1 MAIPRDYDLTLPFLK
16 HISSGEEFHVREIIR
31 ALSKEFPLTD
41 EELQEKHKSGE
52 RIFEN
57 YVRWAGTYL
66 KWAEFVE
73 ATRWG
78 YVRITSEG
86 IKLLS
91 KPPSKIDYQFLKN
104 HPVYA
109 KNTIRGKRKET
120 STEHKEELEHDDSL
134 EEETPPEKR
143 IDKALEEI
151 ETSLR
156 QELLERILKLEEN
169 GKQFEK
175 FVLKF
180 LKAMDYG
187 VEQRHLGQTGD
198 HGVDGVVEQ
207 DRLGLDPV
215 YIQAKQQQINDHV
228 GEGVV
233 RNFIGALDGK
243 NANKGLII
251 TTASFSTPAKDAA
264 KASTKHIALI
274 DGKELIDLMIQY
286 NIGCQVKGIEIR
298 ELDEAFFLDEPP
310 SED

>member
-1 MAIPRDYDLTLPFLK
+1 MAIPKVYDLTLPFLK
-16 HISSGEEFHVREIIR
+16 HIASEKEFHVSELTQ
-31 ALSKEFPLTD
+31 ALGEKFSLTD
-41 EELQEKHKSGE
+41 EELQERHKSGE
-52 RIFEN
+52 RIFRN
-57 YVRWAGTYL
+57 RILWASGHL
-66 KWAEFVE
+66 KWAELAE

-78 YVRITSEG
+78 HVRITPEG
-86 IKLLS
+86 KKLLS
-91 KPPSKIDYQFLKN
+91 SPPHKIDYQFLKH

-109 KNTIRGKRKET
+109 ENTARSKIKDE
-120 STEHKEELEHDDSL
+120 SSEHKKELEHDDSL
-134 EEETPPEKR
+134 EEEKPPQDR

-151 ETSLR
+151 QTNLR

-180 LKAMDYG
+180 LKAMNYG

-215 YIQAKQQQINDHV
+215 YIQAKQQQISNTI
-228 GEGVV
+228 GESVV
-233 RNFIGALDGK
+233 RDFIGALDGK
-243 NANKGLII
+243 KANKGLLI
-251 TTASFSTPAKDAA
+251 TTASFSPAA
-264 KASTKHIALI
+264 KRTAEASTKHITLI

-298 ELDEAFFLDEPP
+298 KLDEAFFLDEPP